1 MKKRLLCVIMAGLF
15 AAALTAGC
23 GSSAESAGE
32 VADAAQE
39 EMSDLD
45 GQGETT
51 KATDSEAQEEAA
63 EASAEEEAEVN
74 PVLFE
79 DFKTAAVEAGFDE
92 PKASDVTT
100 EVMGGIQGKYQS
112 FKLSTVYSAGDSYEF
127 SKYYT
132 TDVNTDAIITLDEL
146 LGGDESLYQA
156 ISDSVL
162 SQMRGQMTV
171 DDSNMFWI
179 DGNEPSE
186 SDAFTGIDKDTMYY
200 LDINGMLTICFA
212 EGIVGPY
219 SMGTVEFTIPGDV
232 FDPASEVSGGASY
245 KVSNLVGEPTDYSD
259 ENNWYRIPETNDKE
273 VDTFFVYPTV
283 YINPEEGAHDIVP
296 IDDETMRAGVAS
308 NYKSQAVLYEDLT
321 NLYEPYYRQ
330 SNLAALIGKSPEEF
344 MEFQYQEQRTD
355 VYAALDYY
363 FENYNE
369 GRPFILAGHSQGSM
383 MLKIAL
389 RDYFKEH
396 TDYLDRMVAAY
407 VLGFSI
413 TKDDLTENPAL
424 KFAEG
429 ADDVGVIVSW
439 NTEGPGNK
447 NEDNVVVVKDA
458 ISINP
463 INWKRDDTKAEAS
476 ENLGDHLP
484 VKDNKGV
491 ITGFDE
497 KKPGRLD
504 AQVDTGRGVVVCTTM
519 AGNYITVDAL
529 DDDTP
534 NPFGPESLHNMDY
547 AGYWENIREN
557 VQTRIQHYLELNK

>member
-1 MKKRLLCVIMAGLF
+1 M
-15 AAALTAGC
+15 
-23 GSSAESAGE
+23 
-32 VADAAQE
+32 
-39 EMSDLD
+39 
-45 GQGETT
+45 
-51 KATDSEAQEEAA
+51 
-63 EASAEEEAEVN
+63 
-74 PVLFE
+74 
-79 DFKTAAVEAGFDE
+79 
-92 PKASDVTT
+92 
-100 EVMGGIQGKYQS
+100 
-112 FKLSTVYSAGDSYEF
+112 
-127 SKYYT
+127 
-132 TDVNTDAIITLDEL
+132 
-146 LGGDESLYQA
+146 
-156 ISDSVL
+156 
-162 SQMRGQMTV
+162 
-171 DDSNMFWI
+171 
-179 DGNEPSE
+179 
-186 SDAFTGIDKDTMYY
+186 
-200 LDINGMLTICFA
+200 
-212 EGIVGPY
+212 
-219 SMGTVEFTIPGDV
+219 
-232 FDPASEVSGGASY
+232 
-245 KVSNLVGEPTDYSD
+245 
-259 ENNWYRIPETNDKE
+259 
-273 VDTFFVYPTV
+273 DTFFVYPTV
-283 YINPEEGAHDIVP
+283 YINPEEGAYDIVP

-529 DDDTP
+529 DDDMP